1 MLKIGKTQ
9 PSVVPSRETNFDPW
23 PMSIFTDYRI
33 VSNYIELC
41 TCKAIPDFTQES
53 DFSHKKGLRSDVCW
67 FMSPHLAT
75 VPYIYSQAFREL

>member
-9 PSVVPSRETNFDPW
+9 PSVFPSRDTNFDPW

-41 TCKAIPDFTQES
+41 TCKAIPDFTPGVRLFPQE
-53 DFSHKKGLRSDVCW
+53 G
-67 FMSPHLAT
+67 P
-75 VPYIYSQAFREL
+75 QE